1 MINLSQSGLIA
12 VVKNQHLVA
21 LIILIGALV
30 AGGWWFLTYQNN
42 TPKNNPVTNT
52 SIVLMKE
59 DSFEPETITIKKGVV
74 VTFKN
79 EDKVAR
85 WPASN
90 IHPTHTI
97 YPEFDPQKPIEPGQ
111 SWSFT
116 FDKVGSWKDHDHL
129 IPSIRGIIVVTE

>member
-1 MINLSQSGLIA
+1 MKKSYLIVLA
-12 VVKNQHLVA
+12 
-21 LIILIGALV
+21 ILLGTLAI
-30 AGGWWFLTYQNN
+30 AGWFLTQNT
-42 TPKNNPVTNT
+42 TPGKVAGVTT
-52 SIVLMKE
+52 TTVLMKE
-59 DSFEPETITIKKGVV
+59 DSFEPETSTIKKGAT

-90 IHPTHTI
+90 LHPTHTI
-97 YPEFDPQKPIEPGQ
+97 YPEFDPQQPVEAGQ

-116 FDKVGSWKDHDHL
+116 FNKAGAWKYHDHL